1 MSTIKLAE
9 RLERLPPYLFAQID
23 AARERA
29 RARGLTTVSMGIGDP
44 DRDPPEW
51 IRAILAEEVMREGSH
66 RYPSYKGHPDLHA
79 AALRYVERSFGVH
92 GLGEPNVMTTIGSKE
107 GIANLV
113 TALVNPGDVIAMP
126 DPMYPVF
133 GTMSRLH
140 GAETV
145 SLPVY
150 PSTDFMPDPRRYLTS
165 EQERRLR
172 VLFINYPHNPTGQIA
187 TREYLQGLVDYARE
201 RGCVIVSDMA
211 YGEIFFDPARKPD
224 SILAMDGAL
233 DCAIEMHSFSKS
245 FNMTGWR
252 VGFAVGNAQLI
263 GGLVQVKSNVDSGCF
278 NAIQLAMARVLD
290 DPRCDPFLDE
300 NRAHYKQRMD
310 KVVQAL
316 ESMGIHVYRPGASIF
331 VWCQVPDEGV
341 SQASADPLVPGA
353 IDSGPADPDAETGQ
367 HPLPDSIAWCSRLL
381 DETGLVVSPGAA
393 YGRYG
398 EGFFRISLSTPD
410 ADIDTALDKLRE
422 FVRK

>member
-1 MSTIKLAE
+1 MSTFKLAE
-9 RLERLPPYLFAQID
+9 RLDRLPPYLFAQID

-29 RARGLTTVSMGIGDP
+29 KARGLQTVSMGIGDP
-44 DRDPPEW
+44 DRDPPQW
-51 IRAILAEEVMREGSH
+51 VRAILAEEVMREGSH
-66 RYPSYKGHPDLHA
+66 RYPSYKGHPQLHA
-79 AALRYVERSFGVH
+79 AALRYVKRSFGVG
-92 GLGEPNVMTTIGSKE
+92 GLGEANVMTTIGSKE

-145 SLPVY
+145 SLPVH
-150 PSTDFMPDPRRYLTS
+150 PSTNFMPDPRQYLTT
-165 EQERRLR
+165 EQQARLR

-187 TREYLQGLVDYARE
+187 TREYLQGLVDFARE
-201 RGCVIVSDMA
+201 RNCVIVSDMA
-211 YGEIFFDPARKPD
+211 YGEIFFGGAGGPARESSAGTAARHTKPD

-290 DPRCDPFLDE
+290 DARCDPFLAE
-300 NRAHYKQRMD
+300 NRAHYKQRME
-310 KVVQAL
+310 KVVSAL
-316 ESMGIHVYRPGASIF
+316 EAMGIKTHPPAASIF
-331 VWCQVPDEGV
+331 VWCET
-341 SQASADPLVPGA
+341 PGGA
-353 IDSGPADPDAETGQ
+353 P
-367 HPLPDSIAWCSRLL
+367 SIEWCSRLL
-381 DETGLVVSPGAA
+381 DETGLVVSPGAG
-393 YGRYG
+393 YGQYG

-410 ADIDTALDKLRE
+410 EDIDMALDKLKA
-422 FVRK
+422 FLGS

>member
-1 MSTIKLAE
+1 MSIKLAE
-9 RLERLPPYLFAQID
+9 RLEKLPPYLFAQID

-29 RARGLTTVSMGIGDP
+29 RARGLETVSMGIGDP

-51 IRAILAEEVMREGSH
+51 VRAILAEEVMREGSH
-66 RYPSYKGHPDLHA
+66 RYPSYKGHPKLHE
-79 AALRYVERSFGVH
+79 AALRYVSRSFNVQ
-92 GLGEPNVMTTIGSKE
+92 GLNDPNVMTTIGSKE

-133 GTMSRLH
+133 GTMSRLL

-145 SLPVY
+145 SLPVH
-150 PSTDFMPDPRRYLTS
+150 PSTDFMPDPRRYLTP
-165 EQERRLR
+165 EQETRLR

-187 TREYLQGLVDYARE
+187 TGEYLQGLVNYARE

-211 YGEIFFDPARKPD
+211 YGEIFFDPARKPA

-300 NRAHYKQRMD
+300 NRAHYKQRME
-310 KVVQAL
+310 KVVSAL
-316 ESMGIHVYRPGASIF
+316 EGMGINVYRPGASIF
-331 VWCQVPDEGV
+331 VWCEVPDG
-341 SQASADPLVPGA
+341 SP
-353 IDSGPADPDAETGQ
+353 
-367 HPLPDSIAWCSRLL
+367 SIAWCSRLL
-381 DETGLVVSPGAA
+381 DETGLVVSPGAG
-393 YGRYG
+393 YGEFG

-410 ADIDTALDKLRE
+410 EDIDKALGKLRE
-422 FVRK
+422 FVGS

>member
-1 MSTIKLAE
+1 MTIKLAE

-29 RARGLTTVSMGIGDP
+29 AAKGLHTVSMGIGDP

-51 IRAILAEEVMREGSH
+51 VRAILAEEVMREGSH
-66 RYPSYKGHPDLHA
+66 RYPSYKGHPRLHE
-79 AALRYVERSFGVH
+79 AALRYVERSFGVG
-92 GLGEPNVMTTIGSKE
+92 GLSDANVMTTIGSKE

-145 SLPVY
+145 SLPVH
-150 PSTDFMPDPRRYLTS
+150 PSTNFMPDPRQFLDA
-165 EQERRLR
+165 EQEARLR

-201 RGCVIVSDMA
+201 RGVVIVSDMA
-211 YGEIFFDPARKPD
+211 YGEIFFDPQRKPD

-252 VGFAVGNAQLI
+252 VGFAIGNPQLI

-300 NRAHYKQRMD
+300 NRAHYKQRME
-310 KVVQAL
+310 KVVTAL
-316 ESMGIHVYRPGASIF
+316 EGMGIRVHRPGASIF
-331 VWCQVPDEGV
+331 VWCE
-341 SQASADPLVPGA
+341 VPG
-353 IDSGPADPDAETGQ
+353 GTP
-367 HPLPDSIAWCSRLL
+367 SIEWCSRLL

-393 YGRYG
+393 YGAFG
-398 EGFFRISLSTPD
+398 EGFFRVSLSTPD
-410 ADIDTALDKLRE
+410 EDIDAALEKLRE
-422 FVRK
+422 FVGRG